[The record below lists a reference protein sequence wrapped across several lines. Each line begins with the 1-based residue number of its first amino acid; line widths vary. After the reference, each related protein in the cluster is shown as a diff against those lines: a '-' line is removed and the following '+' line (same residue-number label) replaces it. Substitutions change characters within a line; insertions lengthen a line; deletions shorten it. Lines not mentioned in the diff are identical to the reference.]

1 MTVAT
6 TPRALLQA
14 DKARR
19 NQEAALAAFLAR
31 KAEIDSMLTRLQAL
45 SAEHFDIAPDA
56 VHWGHV
62 GTLAHYAE
70 GLKRITD
77 AAFREGE
84 HKE

>member
-1 MTVAT
+1 MTIAP

-19 NQEAALAAFLAR
+19 NQDAALAAFLAR
-31 KAEIDSMLTRLQAL
+31 KADIDGMLARLQAL
-45 SAEHFDIAPDA
+45 SAEHFDIASDE

>member
-1 MTVAT
+1 MTLAP

-31 KAEIDSMLTRLQAL
+31 KAEIDSMLTRLQAQ
-45 SAEHFDIAPDA
+45 SAEHFDIAPDE

-70 GLKRITD
+70 SLKRITD
-77 AAFREGE
+77 AVFREGE